1 MQTIDQMIDSRQN
14 ARFSREGRA
23 YDSYSRQSDKCD
35 RLIGEL
41 VREGKTIYY
50 VVTVRGQ
57 IKEDCRRMNLINFL
71 IRNQYV

>member
-1 MQTIDQMIDSRQN
+1 MRTMDQIIDSRQN
-14 ARFSREGRA
+14 ARFAREERA
-23 YDSYSRQSDKCD
+23 CDKYSRQSDKCD

-41 VREGKTIYY
+41 IREGKTIYY
-50 VVTVRGQ
+50 IVTVRGQ